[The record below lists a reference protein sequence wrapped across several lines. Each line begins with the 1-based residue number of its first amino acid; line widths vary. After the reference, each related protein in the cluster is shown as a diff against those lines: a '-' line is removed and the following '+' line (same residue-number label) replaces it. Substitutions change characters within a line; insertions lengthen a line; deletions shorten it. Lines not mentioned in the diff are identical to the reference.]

1 MMPENYKGWSAN
13 VNLVS
18 HQFSLRVAAFPHLGD
33 PTGGRGRDLS
43 GAALNTSPICLTT
56 NDIGRN
62 HDCPVTPK
70 SGVRKPAFWRQKNKN
85 QD

>member
-13 VNLVS
+13 VNLVCYEFPLSVASLS
-18 HQFSLRVAAFPHLGD
+18 HFGD
-33 PTGGRGRDLS
+33 PSRRGRRDLS
-43 GAALNTSPICLTT
+43 GAALDTHPICLTT

-62 HDCPVTPK
+62 HDRPVTLK